1 MRIERVERWPAVP
14 GWAVLL
20 GGVYLSLVGLWT
32 WAGRNEMGDRPTV
45 CMFRRVTGRPC
56 PTCGTT
62 RLVIAAGTG
71 KLHKAAAH
79 NPFVF
84 ALAVVGLALLAMRV
98 GFRRRVV
105 WITSPV
111 SRRIVTATLL
121 LALLANWLYLLV
133 VF

>member
-1 MRIERVERWPAVP
+1 MKIERVQRWPVVP
-14 GWAVLL
+14 WWAVLL
-20 GGVYLSLVGLWT
+20 AGVHLSLVGLWT
-32 WAGRNEMGDRPTV
+32 LAGLSQVGDRQAL
-45 CMFRRVTGRPC
+45 CAFRRITGRPC

-71 KLHKAAAH
+71 KLHEAAAH

-105 WITSPV
+105 WITWPV
-111 SRRIVTATLL
+111 SCRIVTATLL